1 LTPAEKHVLAQERKA
16 REIGPIPVPPK
27 YTSADF
33 AETSYWRL
41 RGKLDVPKE
50 RFISYPA
57 AERDTDPTPVILWAG
72 FDHLQ
77 QAQAV
82 ANYYTEMRETVGWPL
97 PRLLPLLA
105 GLLELIP
112 WLKQWHN
119 EVHPEYQQRMGDFY
133 ADFTADQARALGT
146 TVEGLKELALEH
158 SRAHVVT

>member
-1 LTPAEKHVLAQERKA
+1 M
-16 REIGPIPVPPK
+16 
-27 YTSADF
+27 
-33 AETSYWRL
+33 
-41 RGKLDVPKE
+41 PKE

-77 QAQAV
+77 QAQAL

-105 GLLELIP
+105 GLLELIS

-119 EVHPEYQQRMGDFY
+119 EVHPEYQQRIGDFY
-133 ADFTADQARALGT
+133 ADFVSDQVRALGAT
-146 TVEGLKELALEH
+146 LDRL
-158 SRAHVVT
+158 RAIVFESDTR